1 MERRTRTV
9 GNGEGSL
16 YFSKSLN
23 IWIYQYY
30 YNGKKKVIKQRKNEK
45 VKDFKA
51 RARDIK
57 IKLDNDT
64 YTDKVKITIAEIG
77 REIIESKYSKNLI
90 SDVTYKRN
98 YETLKIIERDSVSNT
113 FIQQANAK
121 ELQNFLNSLTNYAN
135 STISKVYQCLKVIF
149 QEALKRNYIVK
160 NPMIN
165 VDKPKS
171 KKPNKKVEALSI
183 EEQKIFVEQLKKETF
198 FKDIFTIAL
207 YTGMRMGEILALKV
221 EDIDFKN
228 KEIHITRTMT
238 KDKNDK
244 AIIGNKT
251 KTYAGNRTIP
261 ITPLFEKELKHAINN
276 RVLNINNLIFIK
288 PNGNL
293 FPTSYMNDR
302 FKRICTNA
310 GLGIKPHIIT
320 RNDKGKERKINSKTS
335 TYNQHMLRHTY
346 ATRMIEAG
354 VPAEVLQKLLGHT
367 KIETTINTYTTIF
380 NKYKKEQIDKYI
392 NYINNIK

>member
-30 YNGKKKVIKQRKNEK
+30 YNEKKKVIKQRKNEK

-57 IKLDNDT
+57 IKLDNNT
-64 YTDKVKITIAEIG
+64 YTEKIKITIIELG
-77 REIIESKYSKNLI
+77 KEIIESKYAKNLI

-98 YETLKIIERDSVSNT
+98 YETLKIVEKNNISNT
-113 FIQQANAK
+113 FIQRATSK
-121 ELQNFLNSLTNYAN
+121 ELQDFFNSLTNYSN
-135 STISKVYQCLKVIF
+135 GTISKVFQCLKVIF

-183 EEQKIFVEQLKKETF
+183 EEHKIFVEQLKKETF

-276 RVLNINNLIFIK
+276 RTLNINNLIFIQPDGK
-288 PNGNL
+288 L
-293 FPTSYMNDR
+293 YSTSTMNSR
-302 FKRICTNA
+302 FKRICSNA
-310 GLGIKPHIIT
+310 GLGIKPYIIN
-320 RNDKGKERKINSKTS
+320 RKGKKINSKTS

-380 NKYKKEQIDKYI
+380 NKYKKEQINKYV